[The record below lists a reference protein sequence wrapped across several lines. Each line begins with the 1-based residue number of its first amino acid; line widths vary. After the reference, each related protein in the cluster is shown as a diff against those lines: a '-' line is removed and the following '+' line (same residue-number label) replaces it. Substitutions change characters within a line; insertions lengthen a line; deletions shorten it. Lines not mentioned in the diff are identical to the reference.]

1 MADNNQTQGASRQRV
16 YLTLHENFVRENV
29 RYQDRKTGEER
40 VTNLVTLPHGTVVD
54 GEDLGGWQFTA
65 LFVDESKYKGE
76 HWRDIPLL
84 AEREVWLRRSVL
96 DADGN
101 PMPDEN
107 GRNQVETRKVAP
119 QAIKEALVES
129 RRRWAEAHSA
139 PRPLAEH
146 AMDAR
151 ACSEAMRADGAP
163 DQPQAVRGE

>member
-1 MADNNQTQGASRQRV
+1 M
-16 YLTLHENFVRENV
+16 
-29 RYQDRKTGEER
+29 KTNSKR
-40 VTNLVTLPHGTVVD
+40 LLSALLALMMLISLLPA
-54 GEDLGGWQFTA
+54 TA
-65 LFVDESKYKGE
+65 LTAGAADGDVYKVTAPHVVKVDKTKAAAGE
-76 HWRDIPLL
+76 TVTVTADETI
-84 AEREVWLRRSVL
+84 ANVKAF

-163 DQPQAVRGE
+163 EQPQAVRGE